1 MSKRRDE
8 AEGWENKRHN
18 NMCEKPTERQGDGSS
33 KQMIR
38 DVNGMTRKSGE
49 R

>member
-18 NMCEKPTERQGDGSS
+18 SMCEKSNECEGDGSI
-33 KQMIR
+33 KQMI
-38 DVNGMTRKSGE
+38 VSYETSMG
-49 R
+49 